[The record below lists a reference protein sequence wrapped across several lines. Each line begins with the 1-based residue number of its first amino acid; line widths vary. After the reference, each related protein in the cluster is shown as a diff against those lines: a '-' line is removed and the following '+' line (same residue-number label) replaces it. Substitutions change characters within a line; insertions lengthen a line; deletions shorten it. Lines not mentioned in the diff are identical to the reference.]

1 MTTHVQQQLAHLRGH
16 LIVSCQA
23 PPASPLHD
31 PYVIARLA
39 LTAERHGAGAVRIDS
54 PAHIAAVRA
63 LCTVPVIGL
72 HKQVHDGSAVYI
84 TPTCSA
90 AAGVIEAGA
99 DIVAVDATSRHR
111 PHGERLGDII
121 GVIRAHGRLV
131 LADVAT
137 ESQGLAAADLGVDLI
152 ATTLAGYTEDSARL
166 PGPDFDLVE
175 RLASATRLPVICE
188 GRVRSAAEV
197 RQAFRAGAY
206 AVVVGGAITGVDAL
220 VKHFVEATPSGLAE
234 TLDA

>member
-1 MTTHVQQQLAHLRGH
+1 VTHAQQLIARLRNR

-23 PPASPLHD
+23 PAESPLHD

-39 LTAERHGAGAVRIDS
+39 LAAEKQGAGAVRIDS
-54 PAHIAAVRA
+54 PDHVAATRA
-63 LCTVPVIGL
+63 LVTVPLIGL

-90 AAGVIEAGA
+90 AAGVIAAGA
-99 DIVAVDATSRHR
+99 DIVAVDATERHR
-111 PHGERLGDII
+111 PHGEHLVDVI

-137 ESQGLAAADLGVDLI
+137 EREGLMAADLGVDLI
-152 ATTLAGYTEDSARL
+152 ATTLSGYTEGSLRH
-166 PGPDFDLVE
+166 PGPDLTLVE
-175 RLASATRLPVICE
+175 RLASATRLPVIAE
-188 GRVRSAAEV
+188 GRIRSASDV

-206 AVVVGGAITGVDAL
+206 AVVVGGAITGIDTMVR
-220 VKHFVEATPSGLAE
+220 HFVEATPSGLAE
-234 TLDA
+234 TLDV